1 MKKSEKGLHFLLDVY
16 DYQNAFKMASLMD
29 DFSSDC
35 LYILEMLKER
45 RELNIDFLYKHH
57 DKNQSIK
64 QNYGLNLVS
73 HSKIEETILNYI
85 LDLEAKIK
93 NGRII
98 DFVRSVSPI
107 LYRLF
112 IRVLLK
118 EIPDLFDYVENSR
131 SDRYDTWRFE
141 KMKTSSNQ
149 TIQAFI
155 SRRRDS
161 RVTSRSLVDLIL
173 VSNTPDEIK
182 ETVELL
188 RQFEKSVRNPLSH
201 LIRAFDEKELH
212 RTTGFSSKLFL
223 EKIIDL
229 AEYTGLEYNRKKFYF
244 DQMNHF
250 IKKKWLT

>member
-1 MKKSEKGLHFLLDVY
+1 MNKFEKGLHLLLDVY
-16 DYQNAFKMASLMD
+16 DYQNAFKMANLIGGL
-29 DFSSDC
+29 SSDC
-35 LYILEMLKER
+35 LYIIETLKER
-45 RELNIDFLYKHH
+45 RELNVDFLYKNQN
-57 DKNQSIK
+57 KNKIIK
-64 QNYGLNLVS
+64 KNYGLNLI
-73 HSKIEETILNYI
+73 HFSKTEETILNYI

-131 SDRYDTWRFE
+131 SDRYDTWKFE
-141 KMKTSSNQ
+141 KMKNAKHE
-149 TIQAFI
+149 TIQEFI
-155 SRRRDS
+155 SRKRDS

-173 VSNTPDEIK
+173 ISNTPDNIK
-182 ETVELL
+182 ETVKQL
-188 RQFEKSVRNPLSH
+188 RQLEKSVRNPLSH
-201 LIRAFDEKELH
+201 LIRAFDENELYQ
-212 RTTGFSSKLFL
+212 TTGFSSKLFL

-229 AEYTGLEYNRKKFYF
+229 AEYTGLEYNRKEFYF

-250 IKKKWLT
+250 IKKNG

>member
-1 MKKSEKGLHFLLDVY
+1 MNKSERGLHFLLDVY
-16 DYQNAFKMASLMD
+16 DYQNAFKMASLID
-29 DFSSDC
+29 DLETDC

-57 DKNQSIK
+57 EKNQSIK
-64 QNYGLNLVS
+64 ENYGLDLVS
-73 HSKIEETILNYI
+73 HSKNEETIINYI

-112 IRVLLK
+112 TRVLLK

-131 SDRYDTWRFE
+131 SDRYDKWEFE
-141 KMKTSSNQ
+141 KMETSSNQ

-173 VSNTPDEIK
+173 LSEAPKKIK
-182 ETVELL
+182 ETVHLL

-212 RTTGFSSKLFL
+212 QTTGFSSKLFL

-229 AEYTGLEYNRKKFYF
+229 AEYTDLTYNRKDFYF
-244 DQMNHF
+244 DQMNRF